1 MRKLITAFLALLI
14 TMGNVSVFGQGQGGG
29 ITAELNGNLFVQDD
43 LLLTPT
49 YLKARFFI
57 SDELAVRFTTW
68 VDFSSHQNVPESTLN
83 FFSMAAR
90 PGIEYHVASEAG
102 VFAAYVGA
110 EIIFDYAQHSFDT
123 SIGVPISGA
132 WSISDIHNFQNRGFM
147 SFGGGIVGGAD
158 VYFGGTVYV
167 GTELGLAYK
176 YTNHAEVLYGTEL
189 FLGKSKSSQF
199 YIDLSRVIRIGF
211 MIK

>member
-1 MRKLITAFLALLI
+1 MRQLITAFLFLILL
-14 TMGNVSVFGQGQGGG
+14 GNVSVFAQGQGGR

-49 YLKARFFI
+49 YLKVRYFI
-57 SDELAVRFTTW
+57 SDDLAVRFTTW
-68 VDFSSHQNVPESTLN
+68 VDFWSHQNVPESTLN

-90 PGIEYHVASEAG
+90 PGVEYHVASEAG

-110 EIIFDYAQHSFDT
+110 EVIFDYAQHSFDT
-123 SIGVPISGA
+123 SIGVPVTGA
-132 WSISDIHNFQNRGFM
+132 WSITDINNFQNRGFM

-167 GTELGLAYK
+167 GTELGFAYK
-176 YTNHAEVLYGTEL
+176 YTNHAEVHYGSDL
-189 FLGKSKSSQF
+189 FLGKSRSSQF
-199 YIDLSRVIRIGF
+199 YIDLSRIIRIGF